1 MNEERVAHG
10 LGWFSIGLGLTEVLA
25 GRELG
30 RALGMEDRT
39 GLLRGFGLREIAT
52 GLGILSR
59 ARPTA
64 WVWGR
69 VAGDALDLAALA
81 SGLTEDNPKRDN
93 VALAIATV
101 AGVTAVDIWCAQ
113 RLTSRTYLKT
123 RAHRSAP
130 ESRPGR
136 SPEHGYSPSARR

>member
-30 RALGMEDRT
+30 KALGMEDRT
-39 GLLRGFGLREIAT
+39 GLLRAFGVREIAT
-52 GLGILSR
+52 GLAILSQ
-59 ARPTA
+59 ARPTF

-81 SGLTEDNPKRDN
+81 TGLSEDNPKREN
-93 VALAIATV
+93 VGLAIATV

-113 RLTSRTYLKT
+113 RLSSRTYLKT
-123 RAHRSAP
+123 RARERAASDRA
-130 ESRPGR
+130 
-136 SPEHGYSPSARR
+136 EHGHAAPAGR

>member
-25 GRELG
+25 GRDLG
-30 RALGMEDRT
+30 RAMGMEDRT
-39 GLLRGFGLREIAT
+39 GLIRGFGLREIAT

-64 WVWGR
+64 WVWVR

-113 RLTSRTYLKT
+113 RLTSRMYLK
-123 RAHRSAP
+123 AHSHRPAP